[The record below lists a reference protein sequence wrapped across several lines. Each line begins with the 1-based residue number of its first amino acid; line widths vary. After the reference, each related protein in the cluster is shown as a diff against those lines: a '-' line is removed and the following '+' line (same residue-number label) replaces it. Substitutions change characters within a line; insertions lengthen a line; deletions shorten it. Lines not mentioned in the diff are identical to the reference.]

1 MTDVKFIGIQ
11 EGFGKI
17 PDHPIFIDGQTGTTF
32 AMMPGDLLSG
42 RLAEARAR
50 FEGKGEVGK

>member
-1 MTDVKFIGIQ
+1 MTNIKFIGIQ
-11 EGFGKI
+11 EGFRDI

-32 AMMPGDLLSG
+32 AMMPGDMLSD
-42 RLAEARAR
+42 RLAEARGR

>member
-11 EGFGKI
+11 NGFGSI

-32 AMMPGDLLSG
+32 AMMPGDLLED
-42 RLAEARAR
+42 RLRECRGR
-50 FEGKGEVGK
+50 FEGKGERKE